1 LDGVAESD
9 ARQVIWNIVEFLAG
23 LAVAG
28 ATLTD
33 VFASIL
39 VPGPASSALRVV
51 TRLRQFSLPVWR
63 WLSRRK
69 DGRRQRVS
77 NSFAPLLFSFA
88 FIGWL
93 VLLCLGLGL
102 MLHACANL
110 FAPRL
115 AGFGQALY
123 VAGAYLLTV
132 GTNEVQPHGFMRVLL
147 LFGAL
152 AGFGVITA
160 TITFILEIQSNLHE
174 RETGVLKLNGLTGN
188 PPSGIGLLETL
199 ASLKLNRDLTGF
211 FKEWADWSAGVMN
224 SHVSF
229 PVLVYF
235 HSVGSESDW
244 VTALQLVLDA
254 ATLMMELSDEE
265 SAGAAAYM
273 HRAGSRTAAHIS
285 DLFHQEPEFD
295 EILDERVLQSLAER
309 LRGAGY
315 AIRTLDSKTLRR
327 LIDLRSD
334 YAGRLDALA
343 THLGSPHCRLLPQ
356 SA

>member
-1 LDGVAESD
+1 MV
-9 ARQVIWNIVEFLAG
+9 WNIIEFLTG
-23 LAVAG
+23 LAFAG
-28 ATLTD
+28 ATLAD
-33 VFASIL
+33 VFSSIL
-39 VPGPASSALRVV
+39 VPGRASSPLRVI
-51 TRLRQFSLPVWR
+51 TRLRQLSLPAWR
-63 WLSRRK
+63 FLSRWR
-69 DGRRQRVS
+69 DGRRQRLS

-93 VLLCLGLGL
+93 ALLCLGFAL
-102 MLHACANL
+102 MLHACASFFTPPL
-110 FAPRL
+110 RGL
-115 AGFGQALY
+115 GQALY

-132 GTNEVQPHGFMRVLL
+132 GTNEVQPHGFVRVLL

-152 AGFGVITA
+152 SGFGVITA

-199 ASLKLNRDLTGF
+199 ASLNLKRDLTGF
-211 FKEWADWSAGVMN
+211 FKDWAHWSASVMN

-244 VTALQLVLDA
+244 VTALQLMLDA
-254 ATLMMELSDEE
+254 ATLVMELTEEE

-273 HRAGSRTAAHIS
+273 HRAGSRTAAHLC
-285 DLFHQEPEFD
+285 DLFHQQSEFS
-295 EILDERVLQSLAER
+295 EELDEQVLAALVER
-309 LRGAGY
+309 LKSAGY
-315 AIRTLDSKTLRR
+315 DVRAPDSDRLRR
-327 LIDLRSD
+327 FIDLRSD
-334 YAGRLDALA
+334 YAGRLNALA
-343 THLGSPHCRLLPQ
+343 KHLGSGHCPLLPQ